1 MRRLT
6 KGLLLGVIA
15 LLLLSLTACN
25 KAELEKVKVG
35 EVTRSIFYAPQYV
48 ALEKDSSRRRVF
60 LLSYKRLQVAI
71 KR

>member
-1 MRRLT
+1 MRWLT
-6 KGLLLGVIA
+6 RGLLLGVIA

-48 ALEKDSSRRRVF
+48 ALEKGF
-60 LLSYKRLQVAI
+60 FEEEGLSVELQTIAVAI

>member
-1 MRRLT
+1 MRWLK
-6 KGLLLGVIA
+6 KGLLFSSIA
-15 LLLLSLTACN
+15 LLLLSLAACN

-48 ALEKDSSRRRVF
+48 ALEKGFLKRKDF
-60 LLSYKRLQVAI
+60 LLSYKRLPVAI